1 MEVNFTKIGERLRFA
16 RKNSQLSL
24 EEVGKIINIHK
35 GSVSRWENGR
45 TEKIQLPVL
54 EKLADIYNVN
64 VMWLMGYDVPMN
76 KLPSDKKNN
85 DKYFKY
91 ASYQAYK
98 NDPDLDKEDI
108 EEIDRFIEFIKNKKN
123 KK

>member
-1 MEVNFTKIGERLRFA
+1 MEVNFKKIGERLRFA

-35 GSVSRWENGR
+35 GSVSRWENGK

-54 EKLADIYNVN
+54 EKLADIYNVD
-64 VMWLMGYDVPMN
+64 VMWLMGYDVPMSKTSN
-76 KLPSDKKNN
+76 TSETSSSKVR
-85 DKYFKY
+85 Y
-91 ASYQAYK
+91 ASYQGYK